1 MNVLPAVKE
10 APGIG
15 TNDRS
20 AAVMLEQ
27 IVPLWSAAIARL
39 LQELDDESFASWMRD
54 AKPVSVDADRLVIQV
69 PTKFTRDW
77 VSARYGQ
84 PLRAT
89 LHKISG
95 HDWDLQFVLP
105 GGAEPSAAAPTAAP
119 VPSKTSL
126 TTVSEGTSFD
136 TEGAAALSPTP
147 APVAAPVPSPV
158 KKPATAKSAAS
169 RHGFGRP
176 QKAALKSDRQIPLNP
191 RYTFDSFV
199 VGQSNRFASAAC
211 LAVAEAP
218 AEAYNPLFIYGGVG
232 LGKTHLMQAIAQ
244 YARDVH
250 KLPNIVYVSSET
262 FTNEL
267 INALQ
272 HKAMPAF
279 RAKYRSVDMLLID
292 DIQFIAGKEST
303 QEEFFHTFNSLF
315 EVNKQIV
322 VSSDRLPRD
331 IPHLEERLRSR
342 FEWGLAADIQAPD
355 YETRSAIIQK
365 KIADEGLP
373 VPRDVQHL
381 IAQQAQSNIRELEGA
396 LTRVV
401 AYAQTVRE
409 TITVDL
415 ATRALQDFLAA
426 NRPQPVS
433 IQTIQTC
440 VARYYGLR
448 TSDLTS
454 RSRARNIAFPRQVAM
469 YLSRTMTNSSLP
481 AIGEQF
487 GGRDHT
493 TVMHGCERVRKQLEK
508 DPALTAAVKEL
519 KEQITKGE

>member
-1 MNVLPAVKE
+1 M
-10 APGIG
+10 
-15 TNDRS
+15 
-20 AAVMLEQ
+20 
-27 IVPLWSAAIARL
+27 
-39 LQELDDESFASWMRD
+39 DDKSFASWMRD
-54 AKPVSVDADRLVIQV
+54 AQPVSVDADRLVIQV

-77 VSARYGQ
+77 VSARYAH
-84 PLRAT
+84 PLRMT
-89 LHKISG
+89 LKQISG
-95 HDWDLQFVLP
+95 HDWDLYFVLP
-105 GGAEPSAAAPTAAP
+105 GGSPDAVPAAAADTAPPVSSQLETVGSATTAVAATAGRDQARGGHPAP
-119 VPSKTSL
+119 
-126 TTVSEGTSFD
+126 
-136 TEGAAALSPTP
+136 SPVRATPGRGVTP
-147 APVAAPVPSPV
+147 APAPSSP
-158 KKPATAKSAAS
+158 TARSKAS
-169 RHGFGRP
+169 RPGST
-176 QKAALKSDRQIPLNP
+176 AALPDRQIPLNP

-244 YARDVH
+244 HARDVH
-250 KLPNIVYVSSET
+250 GMKSIVYVSSET

-272 HKAMPAF
+272 HKAMPTF

-303 QEEFFHTFNSLF
+303 QEEFFHTFNTLF

-355 YETRSAIIQK
+355 YETRCAIIQK
-365 KIADEGLP
+365 KTMDEGLA
-373 VPRDVQHL
+373 VPQDVQYF
-381 IAQQAQSNIRELEGA
+381 IAEQAQSNIRELEGA

-409 TITVDL
+409 PITVDL
-415 ATRALQDFLAA
+415 AARALQDFLAA
-426 NRPQPVS
+426 NRPPPVS
-433 IQTIQTC
+433 ITTIQTC

-448 TSDLTS
+448 PAELVS
-454 RSRARNIAFPRQVAM
+454 RSRARNVAFPRQVAM
-469 YLSRTMTNSSLP
+469 YLSRTMTNASLP
-481 AIGEQF
+481 AIGEEF

-493 TVMHGCERVRKQLEK
+493 TVMHGCERVREQLEK
-508 DPALTAAVKEL
+508 DPALAATVKEL
-519 KEQITKGE
+519 KAQITKGE

>member
-1 MNVLPAVKE
+1 MH
-10 APGIG
+10 
-15 TNDRS
+15 RS
-20 AAVMLEQ
+20 AANMLEQ
-27 IVPLWSAAIARL
+27 ISPIWLAAIERL
-39 LQELDDESFASWMRD
+39 LQDLDDKSFASWMRD
-54 AKPVSVDADRLVIQV
+54 AEPVSVDADRLVIQV

-77 VSARYGQ
+77 VSTRYGQ

-89 LHKISG
+89 LRQISG
-95 HDWDLQFVLP
+95 HDWDLHFVLP
-105 GGAEPSAAAPTAAP
+105 GANPPSNAPGQSVSTVNAPTASVATEPRSASPMFPNDPSGMPGHAP
-119 VPSKTSL
+119 
-126 TTVSEGTSFD
+126 TTT
-136 TEGAAALSPTP
+136 T
-147 APVAAPVPSPV
+147 APVAAPVLQRTVAKQATPRPPSSPIQ
-158 KKPATAKSAAS
+158 KSTAAAT
-169 RHGFGRP
+169 P
-176 QKAALKSDRQIPLNP
+176 DRQIPLNP

-199 VGQSNRFASAAC
+199 IGQSNRFASAAC

-250 KLPNIVYVSSET
+250 KFPNIVYVSSET

-303 QEEFFHTFNSLF
+303 QEEFFHTFNALF

-355 YETRSAIIQK
+355 YETRSAIIRK
-365 KIADEGLP
+365 KTSDEGLP
-373 VPRDVQHL
+373 VPEDVQHF

-409 TITVDL
+409 PITVDL

-433 IQTIQTC
+433 ISTIQTC
-440 VARYYGLR
+440 VAQYYGLR
-448 TSDLTS
+448 PADLTS

-469 YLSRTMTNSSLP
+469 YLSRTMTNASLP
-481 AIGEQF
+481 AIGDEF

-493 TVMHGCERVRKQLEK
+493 TVMHGCERVRVQLEK
-508 DPALTAAVKEL
+508 DPALAGAVKEL
-519 KEQITKGE
+519 KQQITKGA